1 MTNHYGIPTIDD
13 FGPLFRSASHGSPSR
28 PAVPASAA
36 PVQRVQPAAHGAGAL
51 PSMPVPGVPT
61 DRPRARSTDPETSHQ
76 AARRVPAGEH
86 RRMILAALDGGP
98 AGQSEIA
105 RRTGLTVA
113 QVSKRL
119 CELRR
124 AGVIVRVGEA
134 MSASGGREAMYGRVT
149 DGQ

>member
-1 MTNHYGIPTIDD
+1 
-13 FGPLFRSASHGSPSR
+13 L
-28 PAVPASAA
+28 PAV
-36 PVQRVQPAAHGAGAL
+36 
-51 PSMPVPGVPT
+51 PVPGVPT
-61 DRPRARSTDPETSHQ
+61 DRPRARRSDPATSHE

-86 RRMILAALDGGP
+86 RRLILDALDGGA

>member
-1 MTNHYGIPTIDD
+1 V
-13 FGPLFRSASHGSPSR
+13 
-28 PAVPASAA
+28 PAV
-36 PVQRVQPAAHGAGAL
+36 
-51 PSMPVPGVPT
+51 PVPGVPA
-61 DRPRARSTDPETSHQ
+61 DRPRARTTDPETSHQ

-86 RRMILAALDGGP
+86 RRLILDALVGGA

-134 MSASGGREAMYGRVT
+134 MSASGGREAMYGRARN
-149 DGQ
+149 GG